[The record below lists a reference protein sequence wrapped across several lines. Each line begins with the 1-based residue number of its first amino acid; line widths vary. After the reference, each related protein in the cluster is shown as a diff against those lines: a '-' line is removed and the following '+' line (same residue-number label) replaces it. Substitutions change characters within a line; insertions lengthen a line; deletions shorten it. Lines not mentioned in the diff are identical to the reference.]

1 MIFNN
6 EKQKLS
12 AMDKS
17 KIIRNFQ
24 NRNDFKDQ
32 KDNPISFKN
41 LTYEPKI

>member
-32 KDNPISFKN
+32 KDNPISFKK